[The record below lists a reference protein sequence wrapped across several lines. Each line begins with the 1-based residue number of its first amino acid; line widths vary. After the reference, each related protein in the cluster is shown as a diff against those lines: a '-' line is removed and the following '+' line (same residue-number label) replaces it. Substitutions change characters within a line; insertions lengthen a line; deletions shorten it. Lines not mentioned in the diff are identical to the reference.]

1 MKIKNKKIQKKSLG
15 GKFNN
20 FLDNTGNALDGN
32 ETNYDFRRNRAI
44 AINEGGTNIGKNIG
58 GGILGV
64 ASSVLNQVPG
74 INMLSKPL
82 TNALGSTKVGKTAGF
97 KLGQGL
103 GNVGYGVAQAI
114 GGGDDEQTAI
124 KAALNIGKGF
134 SQGAQAGGKIAQLN
148 NDQNTSN
155 WLNTTGAL
163 GEQGFQMFGQVAGA
177 LGSETGNLEGMKYG
191 GFKKSNG
198 GYESNN
204 ILEKYKLLPHSQ
216 LNPDFANAQL
226 DGKPIQM
233 EKNETIFRAANGGN
247 YAFSPNIPVSSGRTA
262 AEESIYREK
271 LHSKPYY
278 DKAAQDTLKF
288 SLNELVQE
296 NEAKR
301 QIKESRGLPKASEG
315 FQFGT
320 YNIDGSYELPSLLGG
335 NNRIDNILASQ
346 APANQQNFNKL
357 DNSQLNL
364 DNISKNNISEPSFK
378 TTPEEQTQLPGGLL
392 KNLTTGDKTQLAG
405 MLPALGY
412 NLARSLEK
420 PEKQN
425 LYLDKSPIT
434 EQRIKADYNPM
445 FLTQNMAQNSINTGS
460 TSDAVRR
467 ANLVNLT
474 SNMQKNI
481 GNYNLGIDNANAAG
495 KIQFESRI
503 NDRTNK
509 NIATKYAVDDI
520 NSRNKAARNMFGAT
534 AATNLGQGLTTFGQG
549 LNQGKTNEIQYSALQ
564 ELASNYGLSESD
576 LESFLVSKG
585 KKIIGWKG

>member
-20 FLDNTGNALDGN
+20 FLDKTGNALDGN

-124 KAALNIGKGF
+124 KAAANIGTGI
-134 SQGAQAGGKIAQLN
+134 SQGLQGGSKIAQLN

-155 WLNTTGAL
+155 WLNTTGTL

-216 LNPDFANAQL
+216 LNPNFANAQL

-288 SLNELVQE
+288 SLNDLVKE

-301 QIKESRGLPKASEG
+301 QIKENRGLPKASG
-315 FQFGT
+315 G
-320 YNIDGSYELPSLLGG
+320 IGS
-335 NNRIDNILASQ
+335 ASISPTLQ
-346 APANQQNFNKL
+346 TQL
-357 DNSQLNL
+357 DPFTFKGASSRTADSTALTNPQL
-364 DNISKNNISEPSFK
+364 
-378 TTPEEQTQLPGGLL
+378 TTNVEEQTQLPGGLL

-420 PEKQN
+420 PEKQG

-445 FLTQNMAQNSINTGS
+445 FLSQNMAQNSINTGS

-520 NSRNKAARNMFGAT
+520 NSRNKAARNMFGAQ

-564 ELASNYGLSESD
+564 DLASNYGLSEAD

-585 KKIIGWKG
+585 KKVIRFKK

>member
-20 FLDNTGNALDGN
+20 FLDDTGNALDGN

-44 AINEGGTNIGKNIG
+44 AINEGGADVAKNVF
-58 GGILGV
+58 GGILGTT
-64 ASSVLNQVPG
+64 SSVLNQVPG

-97 KLGQGL
+97 KLGQGV
-103 GNVGYGVAQAI
+103 GNVGYGVAQAV
-114 GGGDDEQTAI
+114 GGDGDEQTAI
-124 KAALNIGKGF
+124 AAALNIGTGI
-134 SQGAQAGGKIAQLN
+134 SQGLQGGGKIAQLN

-155 WLNTTGAL
+155 WLNTTGTL
-163 GEQGFQMFGQVAGA
+163 GEQGFQMFGQLAGA
-177 LGSETGNLEGMKYG
+177 LGGETGNLEGMKKYG
-191 GFKKSNG
+191 GFMKSNG

-216 LNPDFANAQL
+216 LNPNFANAQL

-288 SLNELVQE
+288 SLNDLVKE

-301 QIKESRGLPKASEG
+301 QIKENRGLPKASGG
-315 FQFGT
+315 FTFGDNT
-320 YNIDGSYELPSLLGG
+320 TGIFNNTELLNWASNTGLPMGTMGATSIQSNNPSTLT
-335 NNRIDNILASQ
+335 
-346 APANQQNFNKL
+346 P
-357 DNSQLNL
+357 NL
-364 DNISKNNISEPSFK
+364 TKADITKTVEQPTESFK
-378 TTPEEQTQLPGGLL
+378 TSAEEQTQLPGGLL

-420 PEKQN
+420 PEKQG

-445 FLTQNMAQNSINTGS
+445 FLSQNMAKNSINTGS

-520 NSRNKAARNMFGAT
+520 NSRNKAARNMFGAQ

-564 ELASNYGLSESD
+564 DLASNYGLSEAD

-585 KKIIGWKG
+585 KKNS